1 MGRRWQKNSEILH
14 LAKPTAELLGLL
26 LFSILILLTI
36 FVLPSLFDG
45 GDPTTPLHRA
55 RLRAA
60 SDHAAAARSH
70 LADRL
75 RGRAP
80 PRRAPPAPR
89 PD

>member
-1 MGRRWQKNSEILH
+1 MQFAGPPQKIH
-14 LAKPTAELLGLL
+14 IAKPTAELLGLL
-26 LFSILILLTI
+26 LFGVLILLTI

-45 GDPTTPLHRA
+45 GDPTTPLNRA

-60 SDHAAAARSH
+60 SERAAAARSH

-80 PRRAPPAPR
+80 PRRTPPAPR